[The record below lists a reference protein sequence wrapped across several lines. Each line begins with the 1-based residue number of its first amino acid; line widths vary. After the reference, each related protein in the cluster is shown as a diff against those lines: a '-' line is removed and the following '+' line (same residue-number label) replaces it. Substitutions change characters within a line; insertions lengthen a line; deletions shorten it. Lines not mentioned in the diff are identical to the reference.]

1 MSNLALIAT
10 PCRRSYGIV
19 IDKPYSEVTC
29 EPKDRR
35 RHAETNQ
42 MVAAAQMQWLI
53 NKGDLVL
60 PNQPRVLHEFTTI
73 VKEDGGR
80 TGKVKIWSCDKD
92 EEYRPDR
99 FYENRHSVC

>member
-1 MSNLALIAT
+1 LALLAN

-29 EPKDRR
+29 NPKDLH

-42 MVAAAQMQWLI
+42 MVAAAQIQWLI

-60 PNQPRVLHEFTTI
+60 PNDPRVPHEFTTI
-73 VKEDGGR
+73 VKEEGGR
-80 TGKVKIWSCDKD
+80 TGEVKLWSCDKD

-99 FYENRHSVC
+99 FYENRHSAC